1 MIPTLTLLL
10 ALGTAAQSA
19 DSADSADAG
28 SADISA
34 PAPAVPK
41 VLVLETGGDLA
52 DDQRI
57 VLSNLVATRLQRF
70 AGLRVIAQRDVQQR
84 LGLEADKQLAGCES
98 DAACLAELAGAFD
111 VDLMCITA
119 ASRLGGTV
127 VFTLQIVDER
137 GEAKARGSVSVPA
150 LDDVAAAVATVADD
164 AGRAVTGAEPVAAT
178 PVSSSSSSSSSL
190 LPAAARFPLQ
200 IGGAVGLAVG
210 LTAAGLG
217 AIPGIMAR
225 GAEGDL
231 RGLRVDWIES
241 GASDDAILDA
251 AARKQLE
258 VDRLR
263 GLWNTA
269 GAPAVWGGVLVG
281 VAGGAALAV
290 GTLLTAEAP

>member
-1 MIPTLTLLL
+1 MSPTLALLL
-10 ALGTAAQSA
+10 ALGTAAHSADGAAASA
-19 DSADSADAG
+19 DSGGADA
-28 SADISA
+28 D
-34 PAPAVPK
+34 PAVPK

-150 LDDVAAAVATVADD
+150 LDDVAAAVAAVADD

-178 PVSSSSSSSSSL
+178 PVSSSSSSSSAL
-190 LPAAARFPLQ
+190 LPAAARSPLQ

-217 AIPGIMAR
+217 AIPGIMALS
-225 GAEGDL
+225 AEDDL

-269 GAPAVWGGVLVG
+269 GLPAVWGGVLVG

>member
-1 MIPTLTLLL
+1 MMASLMVAVVLV
-10 ALGTAAQSA
+10 AAAQSA
-19 DSADSADAG
+19 EAPSPPAEAG
-28 SADISA
+28 
-34 PAPAVPK
+34 VPR
-41 VLVLETGGDLA
+41 VLVLDTGGDLA
-52 DDQRI
+52 TDQR
-57 VLSNLVATRLQRF
+57 VALTNLVATRLQRF

-111 VDLMCITA
+111 VDLLCISA

-127 VFTLQIVDER
+127 VFTLQVVDDH

-164 AGRAVTGAEPVAAT
+164 AGRALTGVEPSAAPT
-178 PVSSSSSSSSSL
+178 PATTTTTATASTAP
-190 LPAAARFPLQ
+190 LPHEARFPLQ

-217 AIPGIMAR
+217 AIPGVMAR
-225 GAEGDL
+225 GAEADL
-231 RGLRVDWIES
+231 RALRVDWVDS
-241 GASDDAILDA
+241 GATDEAILDA
-251 AARKQLE
+251 AGRKQVE

-269 GAPAVWGGVLVG
+269 GLPAVWGGVLVG